1 MSEGTTHEQQTSE
14 SVGIA
19 QLSQGLHAA
28 SPQVAASHDCLR
40 RLLETQ
46 ARGDLQR
53 ACLHHAKGKV
63 HMRTI

>member
-1 MSEGTTHEQQTSE
+1 MSKGTTHGQQTSE

-40 RLLETQ
+40 KLLEKQ
-46 ARGDLQR
+46 AREDLQR
-53 ACLHHAKGKV
+53 ACLHHAKGRV
-63 HMRTI
+63 HMRTV